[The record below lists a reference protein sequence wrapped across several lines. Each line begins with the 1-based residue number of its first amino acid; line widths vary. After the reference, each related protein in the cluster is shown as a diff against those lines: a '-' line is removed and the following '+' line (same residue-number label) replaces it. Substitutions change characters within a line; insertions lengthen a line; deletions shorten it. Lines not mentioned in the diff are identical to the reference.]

1 MKILYVGDVMA
12 EMGMLAVEAVLPSL
26 VRESS
31 IDFVVAQAENVSDG
45 KGMSP
50 EDMARLQRAGVQA
63 FSGGNH
69 TPYLSSLTPF
79 LEDPAQPVVG
89 PANMVECPGPGYKLV
104 ETSKGAVLV
113 VSMLG
118 SIVGK
123 QADVETENPLKKIDD
138 ILASVPRESYVASVV
153 NLHGDFSSEKVVF
166 GHYVDGRV
174 SLAVGDH
181 WHVPTADAQVLP
193 KGTAHITDVGMCGS
207 LDSSLGVTFDSII
220 PRWRDGYQTRN
231 NLETSGRLQFNALLV
246 EVDASN
252 GRAVATQHIQ
262 RVWEQS

>member
-12 EMGMLAVEAVLPSL
+12 EPGMQAVEKILPGLIASEG
-26 VRESS
+26 V
-31 IDFVVAQAENVSDG
+31 DFVVAQAENVSAG
-45 KGMSP
+45 KGMNP
-50 EDMARLQRAGVQA
+50 ADMQRLQTAGVQA

-69 TPYLSSLTPF
+69 TPYLSDLTSF
-79 LEDPAQPVVG
+79 LEDSAQPVVG

-104 ETSKGAVLV
+104 GTPKGTVLV

-123 QADVETENPLKKIDD
+123 QASVETENPLKKIDE
-138 ILASVPRESYVASVV
+138 ILSTVPREDYIASVV

-166 GHYVDGRV
+166 GYYLDGRV
-174 SLAVGDH
+174 SMVVGDH

-193 KGTAHITDVGMCGS
+193 KGAAHMTDVGMCGS

-231 NLETSGRLQFNALLV
+231 ELEASGRMQFNALLV
-246 EVDASN
+246 EVDESN
-252 GRAVATQHIQ
+252 GRAKAVRHI
-262 RVWEQS
+262 REVWG